1 MIGLVTL
8 IYLVMGLEGGALD
21 STPPFLV
28 ACATLLAGRDLW
40 NFLKRKGVIDY
51 GYTGKSL

>member
-8 IYLVMGLEGGALD
+8 IYLVMGLEGGLLD
-21 STPPFLV
+21 STPLFLV

-40 NFLKRKGVIDY
+40 NFLKNKGVIDY
-51 GYTGKSL
+51 GYWK